1 MTRDTYQRGLIP
13 KIKDML
19 SHDGYVRVPAARSY
33 EENGNGKRASRDKSV
48 WWRPWVSDRRQRRIR
63 VLNAASNIHQLLT
76 TEMEG
81 QSRPAYL
88 KPEIGD
94 RLRKSSQKN
103 STVTGAVYKRK
114 SPKIYRLHPIQRLDS
129 VRLEAGTGVRSSVTR
144 RVPDIRVRPTQW
156 IRVRNERFLRAQ
168 NP

>member
-48 WWRPWVSDRRQRRIR
+48 WCRPWVSDRRQRRIR

-76 TEMEG
+76 V
-81 QSRPAYL
+81 AL
-88 KPEIGD
+88 
-94 RLRKSSQKN
+94 
-103 STVTGAVYKRK
+103 
-114 SPKIYRLHPIQRLDS
+114 
-129 VRLEAGTGVRSSVTR
+129 
-144 RVPDIRVRPTQW
+144 
-156 IRVRNERFLRAQ
+156 
-168 NP
+168 